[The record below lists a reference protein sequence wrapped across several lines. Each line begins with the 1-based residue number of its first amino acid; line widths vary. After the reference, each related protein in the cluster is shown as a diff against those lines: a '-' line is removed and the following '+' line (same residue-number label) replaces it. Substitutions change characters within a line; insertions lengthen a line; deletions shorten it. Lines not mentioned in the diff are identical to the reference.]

1 MIWYTE
7 LIVTRTCH
15 HLSFKLKWVLSTESG
30 TNIPPIC
37 PYRKW
42 FGVNGTTSAGCD
54 DWYVNGLLLIKPSA
68 PTKAVRSS
76 SSHHLYLHSPIC
88 FWSLFLAALTII
100 SWTPQKCGAAGG
112 LNDDWISLF
121 LVVFWIF
128 SWSSWFTKFLQS
140 LSAFT
145 KLLPMHENNTG
156 NTPSTCNSQKCLSK
170 WISIHLE
177 WHLQMYCTC
186 LQTSEQVNVLFCSSY
201 TSPLYCDEWFGIINS
216 SISERI
222 QYFAD
227 KAASMWF
234 VPVQQWPSSCHCL
247 MISFVIHDVW
257 GRITGYL
264 VSVGRNPTLFYC
276 CIS

>member
-1 MIWYTE
+1 MIWYTG

-145 KLLPMHENNTG
+145 KIATNAWKQHWEYPFDLQFSKMPLKMNQH
-156 NTPSTCNSQKCLSK
+156 PS
-170 WISIHLE
+170 W
-177 WHLQMYCTC
+177 M
-186 LQTSEQVNVLFCSSY
+186 TSPNVLHMSSDKW
-201 TSPLYCDEWFGIINS
+201 TSKCIVLLFLYFSLVLWWMVWHN
-216 SISERI
+216 
-222 QYFAD
+222 
-227 KAASMWF
+227 
-234 VPVQQWPSSCHCL
+234 QQQH
-247 MISFVIHDVW
+247 
-257 GRITGYL
+257 
-264 VSVGRNPTLFYC
+264 
-276 CIS
+276 